1 MGSSGS
7 GVTPLTT
14 TTTGGACDS
23 MVAPTTTAS
32 IAMQRYH
39 HPTSMDMEQMRH
51 EDIAEPSHGNFN
63 PSTPG
68 TYQGF
73 ILRLT
78 M

>member
-1 MGSSGS
+1 
-7 GVTPLTT
+7 
-14 TTTGGACDS
+14 